1 MPTNHGLR
9 TNDDEVV
16 SPLRPEPRKG
26 DPEGS
31 VQWAQS
37 RSRPILGVDRKLLA
51 EGKLNDRLFLATPE

>member
-1 MPTNHGLR
+1 M
-9 TNDDEVV
+9 
-16 SPLRPEPRKG
+16 RPEPRKG

-51 EGKLNDRLFLATPE
+51 EDKLDYCLILAAPEKGDDAVK